1 MLADRFGRRFSYLRL
16 SITDICNFRCSY
28 CLPDGI
34 ACPKHAPAPLRQDEI
49 ERLLGVFARMGMV
62 KVRVTGG
69 EPSVRRDLS
78 QIIRTCAKTPG
89 IETVAMT
96 TNGYRL
102 AKNIPS
108 WHAAGLD
115 AINISIDSLEPTMFK
130 HITGHDRLPEILT
143 GLDRALE
150 LGLRVKVNAVL
161 LKGLNATQ
169 LPRFLDWLR
178 GTPITLRFIELM
190 RTGDNHEYF
199 TAHHFSGQK
208 VREWLGERGWK
219 RIQRPLAAG
228 PADEYAHP
236 DYVGKLGLITPYG
249 PQFCQSCNRLRI
261 SSQGKLHLCLF
272 ADFGIDLRP
281 LLQRNDQ
288 AEALQ
293 ARIQSALRDK
303 TASHQLPAGL
313 TGATRNLA
321 MLGG

>member
-16 SITDICNFRCSY
+16 SITDLCNFRCSY

-34 ACPKHAPAPLRQDEI
+34 GCHKKAPAPLRLDEI
-49 ERLLGVFARMGMV
+49 ERLLRVFAQLGVV

-69 EPSVRRDLS
+69 EPSLRRDLPG
-78 QIIRTCAKTPG
+78 IIHGCAATPG

-102 AKNIPS
+102 AKNVS
-108 WHAAGLD
+108 TWRNAGLD
-115 AINISIDSLEPTMFK
+115 AINISIDSLDPALFK
-130 HITGHDRLPEILT
+130 RITGHDRLPEILT

-190 RTGDNHEYF
+190 RTGDNHDYF
-199 TAHHFSGQK
+199 NAHHFSGQK
-208 VREWLGERGWK
+208 VREWLGERGWV
-219 RIQRPLAAG
+219 RTQRPLAAG

-249 PQFCQSCNRLRI
+249 PQFCQSCNRLRT

-272 ADFGIDLRP
+272 ADFGIDLRA
-281 LLQRNDQ
+281 LLQHDDQ

-293 ARIQSALRDK
+293 ARIQNALMDK